1 MDDWFSMLELARSQ
15 PSGLHELIER
25 HGATTSH
32 EIAGA
37 LLGVLNQVRREGPV
51 SPGEANSALFGLLR
65 TLWVWEISPWTPEG
79 MLEVLQWAIY
89 EDGIPD
95 DADRYALAELIER
108 AAAQDEQTCR
118 RLRLIN
124 DGMIGICGA
133 LAARGELLS
142 VLSLRPGAREFVAHR
157 IEEMKPRFSKGDTGP
172 FRGLDD
178 DNIEYV
184 LDTLR
189 GDSEKNGA
197 SG

>member
-1 MDDWFSMLELARSQ
+1 MLELVTSR
-15 PSGLHELIER
+15 PSGLRELIER

-37 LLGVLNQVRREGPV
+37 LLGVLHQVRREGPV
-51 SPGEANSALFGLLR
+51 SSSEANSALFGLLR
-65 TLWVWEISPWTPEG
+65 TLRVWEISPWTPEG

-95 DADRYALAELIER
+95 EADRYALARLIER
-108 AAAQDEQTCR
+108 AAAQDEQTCS

-124 DGMIGICGA
+124 DGTIGICGA

-142 VLSLRPGAREFVAHR
+142 VLSLRAGAREFVAHR
-157 IEEMKPRFSKGDTGP
+157 IEEMKRRFATEDGP
-172 FRGLDD
+172 YRGLYDD
-178 DNIEYV
+178 DIEYV
-184 LDTLR
+184 LEALR
-189 GDSEKNGA
+189 GDSEENGA